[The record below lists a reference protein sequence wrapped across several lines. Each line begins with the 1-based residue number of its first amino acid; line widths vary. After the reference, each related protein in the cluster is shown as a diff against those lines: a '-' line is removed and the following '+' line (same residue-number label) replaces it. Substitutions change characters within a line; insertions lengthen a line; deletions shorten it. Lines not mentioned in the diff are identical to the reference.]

1 MNHFNGIGRMT
12 RDAEVKKTKK
22 GKQYARFTIA
32 INRFNDE
39 VDFIDCTVF
48 NENVVNVVSQYTSK
62 GSQVGVSGSLQ
73 INTSEKDGHKFKH
86 PQINVQAVDLLDSKQ
101 SNNKTSNKKQN
112 NKSDNPFAN
121 ANGPIDISDE
131 DLPF

>member
-12 RDAEVKKTKK
+12 RGADVKQTKN
-22 GKQYARFTIA
+22 GKQFARFTIA

-48 NENVVNVVSQYTSK
+48 NEKVVNVVSKYTSK
-62 GSQVGVSGSLQ
+62 GSQIGVSGSLQ

-86 PQINVQAVDLLDSKQ
+86 PQINVQAIDLLDSKQ
-101 SNNKTSNKKQN
+101 SNTKGSNTQQN

-121 ANGPIDISDE
+121 DPVDVKSGE
-131 DLPF
+131 LPF